1 VERFAMLQARGK
13 RLVAHCPFH
22 DDRELSFNVYP
33 ATNTYA
39 CSRCGAKGDV
49 VQFLM
54 DKESMTFSEALD
66 ALESFEFTREIYGT
80 G

>member
-1 VERFAMLQARGK
+1 
-13 RLVAHCPFH
+13 
-22 DDRELSFNVYP
+22 VYP

-66 ALESFEFTREIYGT
+66 ALEGFEFTHEIYGT